1 MDELGRR
8 ILEVIDQQ
16 PNVLAKEI
24 GRLLR
29 VGSSDINKRLY
40 AKDMLALVQADASY
54 RWKRRDG
61 NSGPQPTSAA
71 APVATKTSH
80 PEAKSQGA
88 PLPHPSPAIEA
99 VLCPECGAP
108 MVLRTAKKGGNEGSR
123 FYGCSKFRDGCRG
136 TRNLNEDGSPEA
148 DTEVLSGE
156 QSVPVDW
163 AEYIERTHW
172 ETEFIEL
179 GAAPGFLMSSLG
191 AISPDLMRTAAGCA
205 LLLRKSKDR
214 PAVNNDVRI
223 VANVAKKLLQRGY
236 LALNTMCV
244 EDQCVISCG
253 LEDLVEINDDSDEI
267 GWRLK
272 RDITEEISDASMIEA
287 IALNDDWIPSTDLR
301 VKTAFKVGLDSPLE
315 EKFLKEVIP
324 NNLAAAGNYLYPQA
338 SFSAMARGRGAK
350 EVSEGRRADFLFFYP
365 GARPLVI
372 EIDGGEHDDNQAID
386 TERENQLAACGY
398 DTLRIPNVEIESGGG
413 PKLAEALS
421 QMQSRMAV
429 ASGHDEDAR
438 GIGLARSVRFCSA
451 AARIQF
457 ALVRALENGWLQA
470 GGPWDLQL
478 DAQQEFAAAIFDLVE
493 TLRSLDAIYGITT
506 APSSVRARF
515 RDGEQVVG
523 EFSSELESEPLRIA
537 LETNYGPYHDT
548 SKGEGFQADIVLR
561 SAFLPVPLKMRC
573 QFIGI
578 RPPVARMDVDQA
590 DTALVHLL
598 QTVFRKRQFRE
609 GQREAIRRTVMG
621 KDTVVLLPTGAGKS
635 IVYQLAGLIQPGITI
650 VIDPLVSLVDDQVR
664 GLSGYGIERVMGIT
678 MESLSLGG
686 KRQAVLNRVES
697 GEYLFLLMSPERLQI
712 PDFRRTLLA
721 LREHSSINLAVID
734 EAHCVSEWGHD
745 FRTAYLNLG
754 RNLRSHCKA
763 EEGVPPPILA
773 LTGTAS
779 RAVLRDMLAD
789 LEIDPSDSDAVIRPT
804 SFNRKELTF
813 EIRRVRPDERMAA
826 LKGALNRLPDI
837 FRLQHGR
844 FFQARGKETYSGLV
858 FTKYVSGDLGV
869 GILREVIK
877 GVVNTEVGIYSG
889 KSPFG
894 GQSSKVWG
902 REKKENAKNYIQN
915 RTPIL
920 VSTKA
925 FGMGIDKKNIRYV
938 IHMGMP
944 GSLEA
949 YYQEAGRAGRAK
961 GSKAHCI
968 VIYGEGDEATTQ
980 RMVDPRISIEESKR
994 IMGEQPR
1001 GYRSDAANELWF
1013 HHNSY
1018 PGAEEERKRIA
1029 QVIQE
1034 IGGASKS
1041 GRVTLGFGTDDTEKK
1056 LRERAIF
1063 RLLQVGLVEDYT
1075 EDFGS
1080 GKYEVDA
1087 RPFSPD
1093 VAKERILT
1101 YVRRSQPGR
1110 QQAMSEFLDAS
1121 NGENPEQT
1129 LEIFVRVL
1137 TEFSYD
1143 VVERARRR
1151 AIQEAMDAARHGDSD
1166 DAFRRRLLDY
1176 LQEGIGAEAIQ
1187 ALVLQEV
1194 VSLEDWCAY
1203 AEKISNTLE
1212 AGEFRGESIRFL
1224 ESYPSHP
1231 GLLLLRGFS
1240 EALCSDADDTVIRE
1254 NVLAACLNALTQYS
1268 IHCDVLTAALERIFQ
1283 GMATRRIALV
1293 PTLTIILG
1301 DIEESCD
1308 SIVFESTGKN
1318 LDLNRIR
1325 EAIDQ
1330 LSPDGAAVGNWIASM
1345 AGQRGTKLEVEF
1357 MKALE
1362 IAHSYIK
1369 AFEGMRSFR

>member
-1 MDELGRR
+1 
-8 ILEVIDQQ
+8 
-16 PNVLAKEI
+16 
-24 GRLLR
+24 
-29 VGSSDINKRLY
+29 
-40 AKDMLALVQADASY
+40 
-54 RWKRRDG
+54 
-61 NSGPQPTSAA
+61 
-71 APVATKTSH
+71 
-80 PEAKSQGA
+80 
-88 PLPHPSPAIEA
+88 
-99 VLCPECGAP
+99 
-108 MVLRTAKKGGNEGSR
+108 
-123 FYGCSKFRDGCRG
+123 
-136 TRNLNEDGSPEA
+136 
-148 DTEVLSGE
+148 
-156 QSVPVDW
+156 
-163 AEYIERTHW
+163 
-172 ETEFIEL
+172 
-179 GAAPGFLMSSLG
+179 
-191 AISPDLMRTAAGCA
+191 MRTAAGCA

-214 PAVNNDVRI
+214 SSVSNDVRI

-253 LEDLVEINDDSDEI
+253 LEDLIELNDDSDEI

-272 RDITEEISDASMIEA
+272 RDASEEISDASMIEA
-287 IALNDDWIPSTDLR
+287 IALTDDWIPSADLR
-301 VKTAFKVGLDSPLE
+301 MKTAFKIGLDSLLE
-315 EKFLKEVIP
+315 EKFLKEIIP
-324 NNLAAAGNYLYPQA
+324 NNFPAAGNYIYPQA
-338 SFSAMARGRGAK
+338 SFSSMARGRGAK

-365 GARPLVI
+365 GSRPLVI
-372 EIDGGEHDDNQAID
+372 EIDGGEHDDNHAID

-398 DTLRIPNVEIESGGG
+398 DTVRIPNDEIESGGG

-421 QMQSRMAV
+421 QMQSRMTMHN
-429 ASGHDEDAR
+429 SQEENPR
-438 GIGLARSVRFCSA
+438 GIGIARSVRFCSSS
-451 AARIQF
+451 ARLQY

-470 GGPWDLQL
+470 GGPWNLQF
-478 DAQQEFAAAIFDLVE
+478 DAAQEFAAAIFDLIE

-506 APSSVRARF
+506 APSIVKVRF

-523 EFSSELESEPLRIA
+523 DTSADLGDEPLRIA
-537 LETNYGPYHDT
+537 LETEFGPYHDT
-548 SKGEGFQADIVLR
+548 SKGEAFQADILIR

-573 QFIGI
+573 QFIGM
-578 RPPVARMDVDQA
+578 RPSITKMDADRVDV
-590 DTALVHLL
+590 ALVHLL

-721 LREHSSINLAVID
+721 LREHSSVNLAVID

-763 EEGVPPPILA
+763 DEDISPPILA

-826 LKGALNRLPDI
+826 LRGALNRLPDI
-837 FRLQHGR
+837 FRVQHGR
-844 FFQARGKETYSGLV
+844 FFQSRGKETYSGLV

-877 GVVNTEVGIYSG
+877 GVANTEVGIYSG

-894 GQSSKVWG
+894 GQSSKIWG
-902 REKKENAKNYIQN
+902 KEKKENAKNYIQN

-968 VIYGEGDEATTQ
+968 VIYGEGDEASTQ

-1018 PGAEEERKRIA
+1018 PGAEEEQKRIA
-1029 QVIQE
+1029 QVIKE

-1041 GRVTLGFGTDDTEKK
+1041 GRVTLVFGTDDTEKK

-1075 EDFGS
+1075 VDFGS

-1087 RPFSPD
+1087 RPFIPE

-1110 QQAMSEFLDAS
+1110 QQAMSEFLDSS
-1121 NGENPEQT
+1121 NVGT
-1129 LEIFVRVL
+1129 LEETLETFVRVL

-1166 DAFRRRLLDY
+1166 DTFRRRLLDY
-1176 LQEGIGAEAIQ
+1176 LQEGIGAEALQ

-1254 NVLAACLNALTQYS
+1254 NLLAGCLNALTQYS
-1268 IHCDVLTAALERIFQ
+1268 IHSDDLFEALGRLFL
-1283 GMATRRIALV
+1283 GLATKRDELV
-1293 PTLTIILG
+1293 PTLTLVLG
-1301 DIEESCD
+1301 DLEASCT
-1308 SIVFESTGKN
+1308 SIVFENTGKDF
-1318 LDLNRIR
+1318 DLNPIR
-1325 EAIDQ
+1325 VRMDKI
-1330 LSPDGAAVGNWIASM
+1330 SPGGVAVGNWISSM
-1345 AGQRGTKLEVEF
+1345 GGDRGMKLEADF
-1357 MKALE
+1357 TKAIG
-1362 IAHSYIK
+1362 IANSYII
-1369 AFEGMRSFR
+1369 AFEGMRSPR

>member
-1 MDELGRR
+1 M
-8 ILEVIDQQ
+8 
-16 PNVLAKEI
+16 
-24 GRLLR
+24 
-29 VGSSDINKRLY
+29 
-40 AKDMLALVQADASY
+40 VQVDASY

-61 NSGPQPTSAA
+61 IPGPQL
-71 APVATKTSH
+71 APATASVATNTSH
-80 PEAKSQGA
+80 SEAFAQGA
-88 PLPHPSPAIEA
+88 TPPTPHTPVEA

-108 MVLRTAKKGGNEGSR
+108 MVLRTAKKGGNEGSK
-123 FYGCSKFRDGCRG
+123 FYGCTKYRDGCKG
-136 TRNLNEDGSPEA
+136 TRNLNEDGSPET
-148 DTEVLSGE
+148 DTEGLAGI
-156 QSVPVDW
+156 QAVPVDW

-172 ETEFIEL
+172 ETEFLEL
-179 GAAPGFLMSSLG
+179 GAAPGFLMNSLG
-191 AISPDLMRTAAGCA
+191 EISSDIMRTAAGCA
-205 LLLRKSKDR
+205 LLLRKSKER
-214 PAVNNDVRI
+214 PSVSNDVRI

-244 EDQCVISCG
+244 EDQCVVSCG

-272 RDITEEISDASMIEA
+272 RDIAEEISEASMIEA
-287 IALNDDWIPSTDLR
+287 IRLNDEWTPSNDLR
-301 VKTAFKVGLDSPLE
+301 VKTASRIGLDSPLE

-324 NNLAAAGNYLYPQA
+324 HNLPAAGNYIYPQA

-350 EVSEGRRADFLFFYP
+350 EVAEGRRADFLFFYP
-365 GARPLVI
+365 GSRPLVI

-386 TERENQLAACGY
+386 KEREQQLAACGY
-398 DTLRIPNVEIESGGG
+398 DTVRIPNAEIDSGGG
-413 PKLAEALS
+413 KNLADALTL
-421 QMQSRMAV
+421 MQTRMTEHN
-429 ASGHDEDAR
+429 GQEEDAR
-438 GIGLARSVRFCSA
+438 GIGLARSVRFCSS
-451 AARIQF
+451 AARLQY
-457 ALVRALENGWLQA
+457 ALVRALENGWIQA
-470 GGPWDLQL
+470 GGPWDLQF
-478 DAQQEFAAAIFDLVE
+478 DASQEFAAAIFDLVE
-493 TLRSLDAIYGITT
+493 TLRALDAIYGITT
-506 APSSVRARF
+506 APTKVRARF

-523 EFSSELESEPLRIA
+523 EAVCEWGDEPFRLA
-537 LETNYGPYHDT
+537 LENDFGPYHDT
-548 SKGEGFQADIVLR
+548 TKGEAFQADILIR

-573 QFIGI
+573 QFIGQ
-578 RPPVARMDVDQA
+578 RPSVASMDIDQA
-590 DTALVHLL
+590 DAALVHLL

-813 EIRRVRPDERMAA
+813 EIRRVRPDERTAA

-837 FRLQHGR
+837 FRVQHGR
-844 FFQARGKETYSGLV
+844 FFQSRGKETYSGLV
-858 FTKYVSGDLGV
+858 FTKYASGDLGV

-894 GQSSKVWG
+894 GQSSKTWG
-902 REKKENAKNYIQN
+902 REKKNNAKNYIQN

-961 GSKAHCI
+961 GSTAHCI

-1018 PGAEEERKRIA
+1018 PGAEEERKRIS
-1029 QVIQE
+1029 QVIKE

-1041 GRVTLGFGTDDTEKK
+1041 GRVTLGFGADDTEKK

-1075 EDFGS
+1075 VDFGS

-1087 RPFSPD
+1087 RPFSPE

-1121 NGENPEQT
+1121 NVENPEQT
-1129 LEIFVRVL
+1129 LETFVRVL

-1151 AIQEAMDAARHGDSD
+1151 AIQEAMDAARHGISD

-1187 ALVLQEV
+1187 SLVLQET
-1194 VSLEDWCAY
+1194 VSLDDWCTY

-1254 NVLAACLNALTQYS
+1254 NILAACLNALTQYS
-1268 IHCDVLTAALERIFQ
+1268 IHCDVLTSALERLFLCL
-1283 GMATRRIALV
+1283 AARRVVLV
-1293 PTLTIILG
+1293 PTLILVLG
-1301 DIEESCD
+1301 DIEESCA
-1308 SIVFESTGKN
+1308 SIVLESTGNN
-1318 LDLNRIR
+1318 LDLDPVR
-1325 EAIDQ
+1325 AGIDQ
-1330 LSPDGAAVGNWIASM
+1330 LSPDGAAVGSWISSM
-1345 AGQRGTKLEVEF
+1345 AGQRGKKLEAEF
-1357 MKALE
+1357 IKAVE
-1362 IAHSYIK
+1362 IANSYIR
-1369 AFEGMRSFR
+1369 ALTA